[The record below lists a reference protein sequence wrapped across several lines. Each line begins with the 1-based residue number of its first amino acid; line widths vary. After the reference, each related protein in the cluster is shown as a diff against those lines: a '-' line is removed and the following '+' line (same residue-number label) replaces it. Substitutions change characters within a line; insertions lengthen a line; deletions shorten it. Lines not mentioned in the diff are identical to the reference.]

1 MDDRDKWPSVVN
13 EQFTQAWINLK
24 ELPGGMMQSNQPPY
38 RYGPI
43 PGTQSCLI
51 TTSPREADLWRARG
65 DAVLTIC
72 TCGVALPEVP
82 RYRCGHCGYEGP
94 CSGNGYSAPWCK
106 QCQRND
112 RLTPVS
118 GVAIPAP
125 EPGLIWNPHYSP
137 SEEGTHLCTC
147 ESYPHKGW
155 CGRWMRS
162 PGVEASG
169 KGVTEGGE

>member
-118 GVAIPAP
+118 GVRACVPHRESCPTCGGPVTVVKPKVGEEIYIHAP
-125 EPGLIWNPHYSP
+125 VAGVSA
-137 SEEGTHLCTC
+137 SDGKT
-147 ESYPHKGW
+147 ESR
-155 CGRWMRS
+155 C
-162 PGVEASG
+162 
-169 KGVTEGGE
+169 